1 MSVAGGMTV
10 RPFAEGDREAVV
22 ALAPRLAIGVASWRD
37 RRAVVAAALEWVAES
52 IAEASSADQAL
63 FVGEQ
68 EGRVVGFIGISTRQ
82 HFTGALDA
90 YIGELVVDADAER
103 TGVGT
108 ALVDQACRWAEQ
120 RGLQRISLETGA
132 ANHGARRFYS
142 RLGFV
147 EEEVRL
153 SNELPRPR

>member
-1 MSVAGGMTV
+1 MSDPTV
-10 RPFAEGDREAVV
+10 RPFAEGDRDAVV

-37 RRAVVAAALEWVAES
+37 PSAVIASALEWVAES
-52 IAEASSADQAL
+52 MAEAASADRTL
-63 FVGEQ
+63 FVAEQ
-68 EGRVVGFIGISTRQ
+68 DGRVVGFVSVSTRR
-82 HFTGALDA
+82 HFTGELDA
-90 YIGELVVDADAER
+90 YIGELVVDAQAER

-108 ALVDQACRWAEQ
+108 ALVDEACRWAMR
-120 RGLQRISLETGA
+120 RGLHRIGLETGA

-153 SNELPRPR
+153 SNQLPVRR